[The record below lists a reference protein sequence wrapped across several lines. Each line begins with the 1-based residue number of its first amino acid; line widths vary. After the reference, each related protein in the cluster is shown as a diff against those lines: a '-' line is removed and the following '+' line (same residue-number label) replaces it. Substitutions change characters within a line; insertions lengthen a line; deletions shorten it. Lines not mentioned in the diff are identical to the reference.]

1 MAWYR
6 DGTVRVT
13 NGSAT
18 VTGTGTLWGDN
29 KQGIGPGQMLLV
41 PAAGTVQVYEIL
53 RVDSNTQLTLK
64 DNFVG
69 TTASASVYAIPS
81 FYTDSV
87 PDFAR
92 RLSAQLSYYQSQMD
106 GWQQIMTGA
115 GSVTLTTPNGQTVT
129 ISSLKKLTDDMSN
142 KASLVS
148 GAVPINQGGTGATNE
163 GDARKNLG
171 VQPTNN
177 PTFKGTLT
185 AEVVALSA
193 DSTIKANGKNII
205 FSNGATDIASISST
219 GIFSVNPID
228 SQGSFRSRRGT
239 GGATGV
245 NFWNF
250 FYDGDVQ
257 VYVDSSNLGSISLR
271 KVSDKFLKKDIGYQ
285 ETSGYLQEVM
295 EWIPAKFKYIARG
308 VIKESN
314 EMLGFIAN
322 DLVKVSPDC
331 VTGKGLQE
339 GFDMFNPEGA
349 YGLDQVAMIAKLTGA
364 IHAQQAMI
372 EALQK
377 QVGDLTNSSEQTS

>member
-18 VTGTGTLWGDN
+18 VSGTGTLWGDN

-69 TTASASVYAIPS
+69 TTAAASVYAIPS

-106 GWQQIMTGA
+106 GWQQIMTGT

-129 ISSLKKLTDDMSN
+129 ISSFKKLTDDMSN
-142 KASLVS
+142 KASLVN
-148 GAVPINQGGTGATNE
+148 GAVPMDQGGTGATNE
-163 GDARKNLG
+163 GDARKKLG

-177 PTFKGTLT
+177 PTFTGTLT
-185 AEVVALSA
+185 AGIVALSTE
-193 DSTIKANGKNII
+193 STIKANGKNII
-205 FSNGATDIASISST
+205 FSNGATDVASISST
-219 GIFSVNPID
+219 GIFSANPID

-257 VYVDSSNLGSISLR
+257 VYVDSSNLGSITLR
-271 KVSDKFLKKDIGYQ
+271 TASDKLLKKDIGYQ

-339 GFDMFNPEGA
+339 GFDMLNPEGA